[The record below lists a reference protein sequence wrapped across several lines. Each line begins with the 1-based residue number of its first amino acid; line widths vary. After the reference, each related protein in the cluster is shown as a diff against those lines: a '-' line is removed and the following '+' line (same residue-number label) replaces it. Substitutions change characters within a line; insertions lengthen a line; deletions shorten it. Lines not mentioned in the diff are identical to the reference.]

1 VPRSTANRET
11 EDLAR
16 CGAAIQRNS
25 TTHKAC
31 AQAATTRQCE
41 RKSNSV
47 KQITLSAEEISVI
60 QQALSVAAFHGYANA
75 QNIFAAKVKTISE
88 IRIDS
93 DHDFINCKIPE
104 CSWCNAV

>member
-1 VPRSTANRET
+1 M
-11 EDLAR
+11 
-16 CGAAIQRNS
+16 
-25 TTHKAC
+25 
-31 AQAATTRQCE
+31 
-41 RKSNSV
+41 
-47 KQITLSAEEISVI
+47 I